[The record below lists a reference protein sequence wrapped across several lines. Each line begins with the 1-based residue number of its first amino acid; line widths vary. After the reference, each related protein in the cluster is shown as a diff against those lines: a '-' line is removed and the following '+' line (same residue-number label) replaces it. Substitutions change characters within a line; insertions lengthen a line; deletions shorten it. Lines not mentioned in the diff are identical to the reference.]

1 MVTAAKTTS
10 QIGLHMGVAFGVMY
24 AATGSLAFGGIAAV
38 LEPICNVILLPIHD
52 RIWAKIRARIEARQ
66 SSRASGDQSS
76 AQAA

>member
-38 LEPICNVILLPIHD
+38 LEPICNVVLLPIHD
-52 RIWAKIRARIEARQ
+52 KLWVRIREKVEARQ
-66 SSRASGDQSS
+66 AKVASGNHPSH
-76 AQAA
+76 AA

>member
-10 QIGLHMGVAFGVMY
+10 QIGLHMGVAFGIMY

-52 RIWAKIRARIEARQ
+52 KVWARIRNKIEARQ
-66 SSRASGDQSS
+66 AKAALGDN
-76 AQAA
+76 AAHAA